1 MLTKGVKHAMKRLE
15 GVQKHREVVNQ
26 RKLAVTN
33 AVTADKAVDAEAR
46 AQLLLQEKQAD
57 RNSSNDNNISKQPSY
72 TSNSNSGKSG
82 TTNNSSG
89 SSNSSTNTVTNT
101 NKTTTTTTG
110 TSTPTPPIYNNTIKK
125 ATITPTTN
133 TTTPYISPVSER
145 EALTLRHEQHER
157 DNRVTE
163 LAEERQAAIEKA
175 SVGGVVLLVV
185 VLFRKLVLKI

>member
-1 MLTKGVKHAMKRLE
+1 MKRLE

-33 AVTADKAVDAEAR
+33 AVAADKEVDAEAR
-46 AQLLLQEKQAD
+46 AELLLQEKQAD
-57 RNSSNDNNISKQPSY
+57 KNGRNDNNISKQPSY
-72 TSNSNSGKSG
+72 TSNSNTGKSG

-89 SSNSSTNTVTNT
+89 SSNSSTNTVTDT
-101 NKTTTTTTG
+101 NKTTTTTG

>member
-33 AVTADKAVDAEAR
+33 AVAADKEVDAEAR
-46 AQLLLQEKQAD
+46 AELLLQEKQAD
-57 RNSSNDNNISKQPSY
+57 KNGRNDNNISKQPSY
-72 TSNSNSGKSG
+72 TSNSNTGKSG

-89 SSNSSTNTVTNT
+89 SSNSSTNTVTDT
-101 NKTTTTTTG
+101 NKTTTTTG